1 MKILCV
7 ANIRVPTERA
17 HGAQIMNVCHAF
29 AVCGETVTLCV
40 PTRRN
45 HIATDA
51 FTYYQLEKNF
61 TLERVPIPDPLWL
74 GKLGF
79 YLSNLLF
86 TLSVLRYVWSFRPD
100 VIYGRDEVPLLWL
113 TYWHPRVI
121 WEAHGGTWHLSDR
134 LLARRVRGI
143 ITLTQGTKAY
153 FIQRGVPEHKLH
165 VAPDGLSR
173 QFFDEKISKEEA
185 RARLEL
191 PMKSYLA
198 MYIGILDSWK
208 GYQTLLDASVKLL
221 DKNIRV
227 VIIGGFGD
235 QVEKLKRRYPQ
246 VIFTGFL
253 PYADLAKNQRAA
265 DVLVIPNSGHSEVS
279 RTYTSPLKLFA
290 HMASGVPL
298 IVSDLPTFR
307 EILDES
313 NAYFVK
319 PDDSVALRHTIE
331 QVQQDKEKAL
341 LRARCASEHAERY
354 TWDKR
359 ARSILKFINR

>member
-1 MKILCV
+1 MKILYI
-7 ANIRVPTERA
+7 ADIRIPTERA

-29 AVCGETVTLCV
+29 AVCGEKVTLCV

-61 TLERVPIPDPLWL
+61 TLERVPTPDPLWL
-74 GKLGF
+74 GRVGS
-79 YLSNLLF
+79 YLSNLSF
-86 TLSVLRYVWSFRPD
+86 TLSVLRYVWSFKPD

-121 WEAHGGTWHLSDR
+121 WEAHGGRWHLPAR
-134 LLARRVRGI
+134 FLARRVQGI

-153 FIQRGVPEHKLH
+153 FIQRGISEHKLH
-165 VAPDGLSR
+165 VAPDGLSP
-173 QFFDEKISKEEA
+173 QFFSEKISKKEA
-185 RARLEL
+185 RARLGL
-191 PMKSYLA
+191 PTESYLV
-198 MYIGILDSWK
+198 MYIGLLDPWK
-208 GYQTLLDASVKLL
+208 GYQTLLDASAKLL
-221 DKNIRV
+221 DRNIRV
-227 VIIGGFGD
+227 VIIGGFGN
-235 QVEKLKRRYPQ
+235 QVEKLKRHYPQ
-246 VIFTGFL
+246 VMFTGFL

-265 DVLVIPNSGHSEVS
+265 DVLVIPNSGYSEIS

-319 PDDSVALRHTIE
+319 PDDPGALVHIIE

-341 LRARCASEHAERY
+341 LRARCARDHAQRY

-359 ARSILKFINR
+359 ARSILKFINI